1 MLTNQLVLF
10 HLNSS
15 IAGYITLMF
24 SHAFVMATKNKELI
38 VGQKGD
44 VNISGINTTLP
55 SVTLLSA
62 KDK

>member
-1 MLTNQLVLF
+1 
-10 HLNSS
+10 
-15 IAGYITLMF
+15 MF